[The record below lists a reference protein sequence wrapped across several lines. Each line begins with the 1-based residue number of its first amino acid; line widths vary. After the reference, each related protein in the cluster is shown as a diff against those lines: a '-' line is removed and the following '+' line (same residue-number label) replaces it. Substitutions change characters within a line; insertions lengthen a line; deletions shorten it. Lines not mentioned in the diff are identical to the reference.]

1 MVQEGAMGS
10 IRVLPDHLANQ
21 IAAGEVVERPTAA
34 LKELVENSLDA
45 GASRIEVQIQAG
57 GRRLIQVRDNGC
69 GMDADDCLMALER
82 HATSKLTRAED
93 LFSVH
98 TLGFRG
104 EALPSIASVSRFTLE
119 SVAQGAAS
127 GFRVEVHGGRI
138 VRTSPI
144 AGEAGTTVR
153 VESLFYNMPAR
164 RKFLRSID
172 TEWGWMVQ
180 LMTQLSLAHLNRAF
194 SLQHEGRS
202 SLDLHPVSCLSE
214 RIYQHFG
221 KAMLPH
227 LLEFSFVRDW
237 LKVEGAISTPD
248 YLLSSRSQ
256 QHLFVNGRL
265 VRDKLLTH
273 ALSEA
278 YRGFGDGSR
287 HPAAF
292 LFLSVPGSEVDVN
305 VHPAKTEL
313 RFIQSSLVHDAVRDG
328 LRSLLLARPR
338 TVTYRSQGSAPEQ
351 AADAPSSPG
360 ALAGQPTSP
369 ATLLAVGRPAVGR
382 PAVGRPAEGRPAEG
396 RPAEG
401 RPALAQSGQPSP
413 VGAAQH
419 SISGSGHAAC
429 LASPGVEDGAPTRYE
444 SFLQANRALLVGFDD
459 ASVSE
464 EAVVPGVPG
473 WAGNPEAQQTPM
485 LQMED
490 LPRVIG
496 QFRDSFILAEQGET
510 LLLIDQHVLHER
522 LLYDEIRQAFDSQS
536 IERQIL
542 LLPEPVELNPGQ
554 RAELERLLPLVQRF
568 GFDLDPMDG
577 NCYLVREV
585 PAFLAGGDL
594 GSLVGEI
601 LEKAQGLREETAVE
615 ALIDLFAASKA
626 CKAAIKINMR
636 LTREKMEHLLARL
649 WRSGSPLFCP
659 HGRPVVLSFPLAEIE
674 RNFLRR

>member
-1 MVQEGAMGS
+1 MVLERVMGR

-21 IAAGEVVERPTAA
+21 IAAGEVVERPAAA

-45 GASRIEVQIQAG
+45 GASRIEVQVQGG

-119 SVAQGAAS
+119 SVAQGAEL

-138 VRTSPI
+138 VRTSPV

-180 LMTQLSLAHLNRAF
+180 LITQMSLAHLERAF

-202 SLDLHPVSCLSE
+202 SFDLHPVSSLRE

-227 LLEFSFVRDW
+227 LIEFSFARDW
-237 LKVEGAISTPD
+237 LKVEGAISSPD
-248 YLLSSRSQ
+248 YLLPSRTQ

-265 VRDKLLTH
+265 VRDKLLSH

-313 RFIQSSLVHDAVRDG
+313 RFIQSGLVHDEVRDG
-328 LRSLLLARPR
+328 LRALLLARPR
-338 TVTYRSQGSAPEQ
+338 TVAYRGAATAPDQ
-351 AADAPSSPG
+351 AAPVPCGSPSPAPASPSLQEALRHPARIQASSSARSGGSEDPRKGPG
-360 ALAGQPTSP
+360 LAGNP
-369 ATLLAVGRPAVGR
+369 AFSAV
-382 PAVGRPAEGRPAEG
+382 AEGE
-396 RPAEG
+396 
-401 RPALAQSGQPSP
+401 PS
-413 VGAAQH
+413 
-419 SISGSGHAAC
+419 
-429 LASPGVEDGAPTRYE
+429 RYE
-444 SFLQANRALLVGFDD
+444 AFLQANRALLLGLDEAAASRSD
-459 ASVSE
+459 AAVS
-464 EAVVPGVPG
+464 
-473 WAGNPEAQQTPM
+473 AGREVAANGQQPM
-485 LQMED
+485 LQEEE

-496 QFRDSFILAEQGET
+496 QFRDSFIVAEQGET

-536 IERQIL
+536 MERQIL

-554 RAELERLLPLVQRF
+554 RVELERLLPLVRRF

-577 NCYLVREV
+577 NCFLLREV
-585 PAFLAGGDL
+585 PAFLDGGDL
-594 GSLVGEI
+594 GGLVGEI

-615 ALIDLFAASKA
+615 ALMDLFAASKA

-636 LTREKMEHLLARL
+636 LTREKMEYLVARL
-649 WRSGSPLFCP
+649 WRSGTPLFCP